1 MKMTFTRTCLAGC
14 LIGSF
19 ATPALAQGTDDVA
32 PVTDAPAGQY
42 ASMRGVQGPAGMF
55 SARVLLNVNLS
66 DGVEGEPISIAPDL
80 HYAVSD
86 KLQLGLTHSGPMGW
100 QGRPGFGLC
109 LTGEDGGCAELYDN
123 VGFDV
128 MYGMVFGETHL
139 SAHGTA
145 FINKFDP
152 MSLSVAVGLA
162 GKAHFSDKVALFF
175 DPKIALE
182 VSDRDVY
189 DDAVYVPLELGVQA
203 GAKTQVKLLTGIW
216 GALTDFGDNFEVPVG
231 LGVVQNLNK
240 NFDLG
245 LRFSFDNLLG
255 NQPEGV
261 GAADTRSIAL
271 LLNIR
276 S

>member
-1 MKMTFTRTCLAGC
+1 

-19 ATPALAQGTDDVA
+19 VTPAFAQADDDVE
-32 PVTDAPAGQY
+32 PVSDAPAGQY

-55 SARVLLNVNLS
+55 SARLLLDINLS
-66 DGVEGEPISIAPDL
+66 DGAVGEPISIVPDL
-80 HYAVSD
+80 HYSVTD

-100 QGRPGFGLC
+100 QARPGLGLC
-109 LTGEDGGCAELYDN
+109 LTGEDSGCPEVYDN
-123 VGFDV
+123 VGFDL
-128 MYGMVFGETHL
+128 MYGLVFGETHL
-139 SAHGTA
+139 SAHGTV

-152 MSLSVAVGLA
+152 MSLGIAAGLA

-175 DPKIALE
+175 DPKIVFE
-182 VSDRDVY
+182 VSDRDLY
-189 DDAVYVPLELGVQA
+189 KDALFVPLELGFQA
-203 GAKTQVKLLTGIW
+203 GAKTQVKLLTGIL
-216 GALTDFGDNFEVPVG
+216 GQLSEFGDTYQVPVG

-240 NFDLG
+240 HFDLG
-245 LRFSFDNLLG
+245 ARFSFDNLLG

-261 GAADTRSIAL
+261 GAADTRSVAV